1 MKDELSIGVIG
12 LGYVGLPLVREFL
25 EKGHRVI
32 GFDNDKKKVNKLN
45 SGETYIKHI
54 SSDMVKKWN
63 NADKFLATTD
73 YSKLVDVDYIIICV
87 PTPLD
92 LHKEPDLSYVVNTT
106 KEIAKRLRK
115 GQTVVL
121 ESTTYP
127 GTTEEI
133 MLPILEANGFKAGE
147 DFYLAYSPERENPG
161 DKIYTTAKI
170 PKVVGGYSKK
180 CLNKALELYEKI
192 VNVIPVDSVKIAEA
206 SKILEN
212 TFRAVNIAMVNELKM
227 LFDRMDIDIW
237 KVIEAAKSKPFGF
250 MPFYPGPGL
259 GGHCIPIDPFYLTWK
274 AQAFDFKTRFIEL
287 AGEINTQQP
296 YYVVSRVSE
305 VFNLYEKS
313 LNGSK
318 ILILGMA
325 YKKNIDDTRE
335 SPSIKILHILRERG
349 AIVDYYDPYIP
360 FVRKL
365 RDYPELDISS
375 VEYNESTIKKYDLIL
390 LLTDHDGVN
399 YSEIQNN
406 AKIIVDTRNV
416 YKEKYKNV
424 YKGFG

>member
-1 MKDELSIGVIG
+1 MGKSFKIGVIG
-12 LGYVGLPLVREFL
+12 LGYVGMPLVREFL
-25 EKGHRVI
+25 NKNHIVI
-32 GFDNDKKKVNKLN
+32 GFDNDKKKVDMLN
-45 SGETYIKHI
+45 SGKTYIKHI
-54 SSDMVKKWN
+54 NSDTIKKWN
-63 NADKFLATTD
+63 DSGRFSATED
-73 YSKLVDVDYIIICV
+73 FSRLVDVDYIIICV

-106 KEIAKRLRK
+106 REVAKRLRK
-115 GQTVVL
+115 GQLVIL

-127 GTTEEI
+127 GTTEEV
-133 MLPILEANGFKAGE
+133 MLPILEVNGLKAGK

-161 DKIYTTAKI
+161 DEIYTTSKI

-180 CLNKALELYEKI
+180 CLQKALELYEKI

-296 YYVVSRVSE
+296 YYVVSRLSE
-305 VFNLYEKS
+305 ILNKHKKA

-325 YKKNIDDTRE
+325 YKKNVDDTRE
-335 SPSIKILHILRERG
+335 SPSIKILHILKEKG
-349 AIVDYYDPYIP
+349 AISDYYDPYIP
-360 FVRKL
+360 SVKAL
-365 RDYPELDISS
+365 RDYPDIDISS
-375 VEYNESTIKKYDLIL
+375 IKYSENKIKDYDAVL
-390 LLTDHDGVN
+390 LLTNHDELP
-399 YSEIQNN
+399 YSDIQKN

-424 YKGFG
+424 YKA